1 MRLSFIQGVLVME
14 TKLVPIYALRMLMLE
29 RLNPQFFAANADM
42 ILRTSLAA
50 QDYILS
56 GQYYEYDPRTGR
68 LFRKLPG
75 YISIHKK
82 YNLPYDPETSTLIPQ
97 SINPGLVMD
106 LSWSFQTDKLN
117 GIIDDRGN
125 IRDTK
130 RLGSSEVLQV
140 YHNSSASGTPINALY
155 KITKSQFEAMV
166 ASTMQT
172 KTK

>member
-1 MRLSFIQGVLVME
+1 ME

-29 RLNPQFFAANADM
+29 QLNPNFFAANADM

-56 GQYYEYDPRTGR
+56 GQYYEYDPRTGHM
-68 LFRKLPG
+68 FKKLPS
-75 YISIHKK
+75 YINIHKK
-82 YNLPYDPETSTLIPQ
+82 YNLPYDPENSMLIPHI
-97 SINPGLVMD
+97 INPGLVMD
-106 LSWSFQTDKLN
+106 LSWAFQTDKLN

-125 IRDTK
+125 ISDAK
-130 RLGSSEVLQV
+130 RLGASEVLQV
-140 YHNSSASGTPINALY
+140 YHNSSTYGTPINALY
-155 KITKSQFEAMV
+155 KITKSQFETMV